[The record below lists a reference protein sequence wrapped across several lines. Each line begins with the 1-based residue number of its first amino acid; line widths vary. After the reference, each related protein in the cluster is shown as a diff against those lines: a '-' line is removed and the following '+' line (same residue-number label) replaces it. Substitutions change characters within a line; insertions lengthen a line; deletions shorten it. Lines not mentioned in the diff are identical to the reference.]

1 MCHNVNG
8 NIKLGGLHMRK
19 QFMILLTV
27 ATMLQGTTLMA
38 NEQKIVITNEEQQM
52 TQENETK
59 NAYITEIGKITEINE
74 EDGSYQILVGTSQ
87 EGTIYRLNN
96 GEVIIDAETLTYLTP
111 EQIKKGMSVTV
122 VVPKN
127 SPVALSLPA
136 ISSSQVAV
144 IVNSENTFINQDYF
158 NEELVNESNNL
169 ALNLDNSVC
178 ILSTTGEKR
187 IFTTDDI
194 KNQNA
199 IVFYTSSTRSI
210 PAQTTPKMVLI
221 LPSEKE
227 PVKKVADEE
236 NIQKDVQPKAYMP
249 IRELAMAHHY
259 QIKWIPKTKTVELA
273 NETNTISLTVGK
285 TECIYN
291 GSLKPLSS
299 EVKFENQ
306 RVCVPEDFAKLL

>member
-19 QFMILLTV
+19 QFMILLAV

-59 NAYITEIGKITEINE
+59 NAYITEIGKVTEINE

-136 ISSSQVAV
+136 ISSSQVVV

-285 TECIYN
+285 TE
-291 GSLKPLSS
+291 
-299 EVKFENQ
+299 V
-306 RVCVPEDFAKLL
+306 

>member
-1 MCHNVNG
+1 
-8 NIKLGGLHMRK
+8 MRK
-19 QFMILLTV
+19 QFIILLAA
-27 ATMLQGTTLMA
+27 ATMIQGAALMA
-38 NEQKIVITNEEQQM
+38 NEQNIVVTTKEQM
-52 TQENETK
+52 VQEDEIK
-59 NAYITEIGKITEINE
+59 NTYITEVGQVTEINQK
-74 EDGSYQILVGTSQ
+74 DGSYQILVGTLQ

-111 EQIKKGMSVTV
+111 DQIKEGMSVTV
-122 VVPKN
+122 VIPKN
-127 SPVALSLPA
+127 SPVTLSLPA

-158 NEELVNESNNL
+158 NEELVSESNTL
-169 ALNLDNSVC
+169 ALNLDKSVR

-187 IFTTDDI
+187 IFTAEDV

-199 IVFYTSSTRSI
+199 LVFYTNSTRSI

-221 LPSEKE
+221 LPSEE
-227 PVKKVADEE
+227 ETVKKIADAES
-236 NIQKDVQPKAYMP
+236 IQKDVQSKVYVP
-249 IRELAMAHHY
+249 IRELATAHHY

-273 NETNTISLTVGK
+273 NETNIISLTVGK
-285 TECIYN
+285 TECTYN
-291 GSLKPLSS
+291 GSLKSLSS